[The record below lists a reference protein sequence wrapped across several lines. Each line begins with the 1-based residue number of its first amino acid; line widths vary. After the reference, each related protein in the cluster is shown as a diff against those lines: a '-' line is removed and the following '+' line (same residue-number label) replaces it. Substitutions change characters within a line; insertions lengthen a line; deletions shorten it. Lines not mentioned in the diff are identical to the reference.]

1 MPPTTSTKI
10 AIPDANILIALCAKD
25 PKQSKAEKG
34 LKDYANDGW
43 EFYATN
49 IIVAE
54 VLYILCQKY
63 KGGTLTDKAYQEA
76 VENFQDQMKAIVTI
90 SDTDLI
96 KRAFE
101 IQKGYGCSRS
111 ADSIYIA
118 LAEHLAKSQT
128 VEIVTFDGGLVNQ
141 SAKNAPSVKVNVLPV

>member
-1 MPPTTSTKI
+1 MPQTINTKI
-10 AIPDANILIALCAKD
+10 AIPDANILIALCAKE
-25 PKQSKAEKG
+25 PKQSKAEKV

-43 EFYATN
+43 EFYAPN

-63 KGGTLTDKAYQEA
+63 KGGTLTDKAYKEA
-76 VENFQDQMKAIVTI
+76 VENFHDQMKAILTI
-90 SDTDLI
+90 SDADLI

-101 IQKGYGCSRS
+101 IQKSYGCSRS

-118 LAEHLAKSQT
+118 LAEHLAKSYT

-141 SAKNAPSVKVNVLPV
+141 AAKNAPTVKVNVLPV

>member
-10 AIPDANILIALCAKD
+10 AIPDANILIALCAKE
-25 PKQSKAEKG
+25 PKQSKAEKA

-43 EFYATN
+43 EFYAPN

-54 VLYILCQKY
+54 VLYVLCQKHQ
-63 KGGTLTDKAYQEA
+63 GGTLTDKACEEA
-76 VENFQDQMKAIVTI
+76 VENFQDQMKAVKTT
-90 SDTDLI
+90 SDADLI

-101 IQKGYGCSRS
+101 IQQSYGCSRS
-111 ADSIYIA
+111 ADGIYIA
-118 LAEHLAKSQT
+118 LAEHLAKSYT

-141 SAKNAPSVKVNVLPV
+141 AAKNAQSVKVNVLPV